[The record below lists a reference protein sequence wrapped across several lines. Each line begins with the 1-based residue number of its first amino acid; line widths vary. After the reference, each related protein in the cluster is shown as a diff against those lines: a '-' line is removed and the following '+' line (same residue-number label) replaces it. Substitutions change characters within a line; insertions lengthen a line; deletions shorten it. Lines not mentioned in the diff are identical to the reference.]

1 MINNYDKIADYYDR
15 LSRLVFF
22 KSQVNAQIN
31 QLKYIPQNSTV
42 LIVGGGT
49 GWILEELAKVH
60 PAGLHIV
67 YVEISAKMMALS
79 KARNIGAN
87 TIEFVNMGIE
97 DFSSSL
103 SFDVISTPFLF
114 DNFSERRAWMIFEKL
129 DDLLKEKGHWLF
141 VDFSLNGESGKWWKS
156 VFLQVM
162 YVFFKL
168 IRIVEASELIDME
181 PYFKYA
187 NYRVIDNKLYYGG
200 FIRALIYHK
209 ENKLV

>member
-1 MINNYDKIADYYDR
+1 MINNYDKIANYYDR

-22 KSQVNAQIN
+22 KSQVNAQIH
-31 QLKYIPQNSTV
+31 QLKYIPENSRV

-67 YVEISAKMMALS
+67 YVEISAKMIALS
-79 KARNIGAN
+79 KVRNVGAN
-87 TIEFVNMGIE
+87 TVEFVNMGIE

-103 SFDVISTPFLF
+103 SFDVISSPFLF
-114 DNFSERRAWMIFEKL
+114 DNFSERRAWLIFEQL
-129 DDLLKEKGHWLF
+129 DDLLKEDGHWFF
-141 VDFSLNGESGKWWKS
+141 VDFSLNGEQGKWWKS
-156 VFLQVM
+156 IFLQVM

-181 PYFKYA
+181 PYFKRA
-187 NYRVIDNKLYYGG
+187 NYRITDSQFYYGG

-209 ENKLV
+209 ENKLA

>member
-1 MINNYDKIADYYDR
+1 MINNYDKIANYYDR

-31 QLKYIPQNSTV
+31 QLKYIPENSRV

-67 YVEISAKMMALS
+67 YVEISAKMIALS
-79 KARNIGAN
+79 KVRNVGAN
-87 TIEFVNMGIE
+87 TVEFVNMGIE

-103 SFDVISTPFLF
+103 SFDVIFSPFLF
-114 DNFSERRAWMIFEKL
+114 DNFSERRAWLIFEQL
-129 DDLLKEKGHWLF
+129 DDLLKEGGHWFF
-141 VDFSLNGESGKWWKS
+141 VDFSLNGEKGKWWKS
-156 VFLQVM
+156 IFLQVM

-181 PYFKYA
+181 PYFKRA
-187 NYRVIDNKLYYGG
+187 NYRITDSQFYYGG

-209 ENKLV
+209 ENKLA